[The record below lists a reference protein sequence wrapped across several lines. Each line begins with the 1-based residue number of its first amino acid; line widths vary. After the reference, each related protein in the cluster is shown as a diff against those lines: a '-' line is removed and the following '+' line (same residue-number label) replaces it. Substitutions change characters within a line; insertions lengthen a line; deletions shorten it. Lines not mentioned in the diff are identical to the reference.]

1 VRVRL
6 APVALACMTLGLAA
20 CGHGGSSTT
29 QQQALTDVDGIAPL
43 RAQFNADDG
52 HPRLLVLLS
61 PT

>member
-1 VRVRL
+1 MTLPRL
-6 APVALACMTLGLAA
+6 VAAACAALALAG
-20 CGHGGSSTT
+20 CGHGGATSRSG
-29 QQQALTDVDGIAPL
+29 LTDVHGVAPL